1 MALLSAHSRVL
12 AARLLFL
19 LLAAF
24 VTSDPAV
31 SDSENNDNI
40 LPFDYVEAC
49 TQGNITFVA
58 EQLQKHPGYLNG
70 RTSNGETCLHVAGI
84 MGQTEV
90 TKYVLTG
97 GANPDI
103 RSIFEHGLRM
113 TPLSWNVFGG
123 HLETAKAL
131 LDGGAQVNLDVD
143 TTANG
148 NGLRKVTVLD
158 IVEMITPEPP
168 HPDMKPSPK
177 VKKFIDLKA
186 MLIKYGAKKY
196 EALVE
201 NTAVDEL

>member
-1 MALLSAHSRVL
+1 
-12 AARLLFL
+12 
-19 LLAAF
+19 
-24 VTSDPAV
+24 
-31 SDSENNDNI
+31 
-40 LPFDYVEAC
+40 
-49 TQGNITFVA
+49 
-58 EQLQKHPGYLNG
+58 
-70 RTSNGETCLHVAGI
+70 
-84 MGQTEV
+84 
-90 TKYVLTG
+90 
-97 GANPDI
+97 
-103 RSIFEHGLRM
+103 LRM